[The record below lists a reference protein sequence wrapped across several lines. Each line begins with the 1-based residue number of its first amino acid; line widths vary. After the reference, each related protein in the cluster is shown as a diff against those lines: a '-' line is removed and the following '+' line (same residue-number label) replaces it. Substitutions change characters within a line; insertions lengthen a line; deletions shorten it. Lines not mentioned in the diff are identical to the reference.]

1 MLSLL
6 FVIESLPFY
15 RLKSEWTSRVLFLLT
30 LAANLLVGLFN
41 PGDADF
47 SALGQYAQD
56 QLQLLQVGTA
66 YVEPALPPI
75 SAGNLIFIASVLML
89 NLFNLFI
96 MLLYTGAYT
105 AERLGQ
111 PDGSGIRAMLRA
123 LPKFVLLILVLAVP
137 AILSS
142 LLFWLPIIVLIS
154 GLCFAPMFYSQ
165 KRMGFSAGLRN
176 SWSATRYKK
185 FSIFVSFLYLSLLI
199 ELLTLVTTLLFRGA
213 PGAEVWVGA
222 FLTALVTLIRGR
234 LLGVLFTFFM
244 YQSDRLEG
252 RMLSKAD
259 VMDLFAETL
268 KPAPDDRFVRPG
280 SGRNAE

>member
-6 FVIESLPFY
+6 FVIEALPFY
-15 RLKSEWTSRVLFLLT
+15 RLKSEWTSRVLFLVT

-56 QLQLLQVGTA
+56 QLQLLQMGPA

-75 SAGNLIFIASVLML
+75 SSGNLIFIAAVLAL
-89 NLFNLFI
+89 NLFNLFM

-111 PDGSGIRAMLRA
+111 PVRSGTGAMFRA
-123 LPKFVLLILVLAVP
+123 LPRFILLILVLTVP
-137 AILSS
+137 AILSA
-142 LLFWLPIIVLIS
+142 LLFWLPIIVLVS

-165 KRMGFSAGLRN
+165 KQAGFAAGLRG

-185 FSIFVSFLYLSLLI
+185 FPIFVSFLYLSLLT
-199 ELLTLVTTLLFRGA
+199 ELLTLLAALLFRGM
-213 PGAEVWVGA
+213 PGTSVWIGA

-259 VMDLFAETL
+259 VMALFAETL
-268 KPAPDDRFVRPG
+268 KPAPDDRFARPG
-280 SGRNAE
+280 TGGKTK